1 MNSSINSI
9 ERLDVEKN
17 AKAWELFSI
26 DEIRGVCHPIISSLN
41 QSEILIAGG
50 MVTNSLGKTT
60 EYNQEAYVLNEQEMT
75 VRKQRFSHDD
85 FCFGRAVMI
94 VPDKVIWIRSSQ

>member
-50 MVTNSLGKTT
+50 FVTNSLNKRM
-60 EYNQEAYVLNEQEMT
+60 EDNREAYVLNEHEMA
-75 VRKQRFSHDD
+75 VRKQRFSHND
-85 FCFGRAVMI
+85 FCSGRAVMI
-94 VPDKVIWIRSSQ
+94 VPGKVIWIRPS